1 LLPDRQSLDFWAFQ
15 AKLRKTSFLMRA
27 PFSLL
32 VWMALLIGGA
42 GDVMSQGGIGFE
54 APPRVY
60 QEVDRMPVW
69 PGCVAESSQA
79 DSGWEAERA
88 CTQAAI
94 VQYFA
99 STLKLEGLD
108 RYEPIPEKMLLAFT
122 VTSQGA
128 VTDIQILRGEHAPV
142 EAQIRQVM
150 GGFPVFQPAMHQEEE
165 VFFQYQLPLHLNVK
179 R

>member
-1 LLPDRQSLDFWAFQ
+1 MNFRSFQ
-15 AKLRKTSFLMRA
+15 AKLRKTSYLMRI
-27 PFSLL
+27 PFSFL
-32 VWMALLIGGA
+32 VWVTLLIGGS
-42 GDVMSQGGIGFE
+42 GDVLSQGGIGFE

-60 QEVDRMPVW
+60 QVVDRMPVW

-79 DSGWEAERA
+79 NNAWEAERA

-122 VTSQGA
+122 VTSQGK
-128 VTDIQILRGEHAPV
+128 VTDIQVLRGGHAPV

-150 GGFPVFQPAMHQEEE
+150 EGFPVFQPAMHEEE
-165 VFFQYQLPLHLNVK
+165 VVFFQYQIPLHLNVK
-179 R
+179 H

>member
-1 LLPDRQSLDFWAFQ
+1 VVLDFWSFQ

-27 PFSLL
+27 PFYRWL
-32 VWMALLIGGA
+32 VMSLLIGVTGE
-42 GDVMSQGGIGFE
+42 VMSQGGIGLE

-60 QEVDRMPVW
+60 QVVDRMPVW

-88 CTQAAI
+88 CTQAAML
-94 VQYFA
+94 QYFA

-108 RYEPIPEKMLLAFT
+108 RYEPIPEKLLLAFT
-122 VTSQGA
+122 VTNQGE
-128 VTDIQILRGEHAPV
+128 VTDIQILRGGHAPV
-142 EAQIRQVM
+142 EAQILQVM
-150 GGFPVFQPAMHQEEE
+150 GGFPIFQPAMHEEE
-165 VFFQYQLPLHLNVK
+165 VVFFQYQLPLHLNVK